1 MLLLIQAVNIMV
13 VKDLVTI
20 LKAIPVTCETGCCR
34 EIQYILCC
42 DHKKTVRDKAV
53 QDSAWITVNVNNAS
67 IDLAARKQFACI
79 IVPYDI
85 KVDSCVIEYAKKEGV
100 PVLLTSYNS
109 YKVCYKMYE
118 AFKERT

>member
-1 MLLLIQAVNIMV
+1 MV

-20 LKAIPVTCETGCCR
+20 LKAIPVTCEIGFCR

-42 DHKKTVRDKAV
+42 DHRETVSDIAV
-53 QDSAWITVNVNNAS
+53 QDSAWITVDVNNDS
-67 IDLAARKQFACI
+67 IDLAVKKLFACI

-85 KVDSCVIEYAKKEGV
+85 KVDRIVTEYAKKEGI

>member
-1 MLLLIQAVNIMV
+1 MV

-20 LKAIPVTCETGCCR
+20 LKAIPVTCEMGFCR

-42 DHKKTVRDKAV
+42 DHKKTVSDKAV
-53 QDSAWITVNVNNAS
+53 QDSAWITVDVNKAS
-67 IDLAARKQFACI
+67 IELAVKNLFACI
-79 IVPYDI
+79 IVPYDVQ
-85 KVDSCVIEYAKKEGV
+85 VDRNVIEYAKEKGI
-100 PVLLTSYNS
+100 PVLLTNYNS